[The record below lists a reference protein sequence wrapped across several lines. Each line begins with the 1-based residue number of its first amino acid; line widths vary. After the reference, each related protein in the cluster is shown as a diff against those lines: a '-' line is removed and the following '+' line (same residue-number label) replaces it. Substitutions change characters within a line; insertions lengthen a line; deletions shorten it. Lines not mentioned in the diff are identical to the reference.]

1 MFLVKRIIVIMCAKN
16 YKSKFKF
23 VEVIQKKVYSFF
35 QTCNAYVFQELGEL
49 GLLYYNCLFVCLPTM
64 LIALVM
70 GEYQR
75 VISAFL
81 LVFLLLFLTHLL
93 ILKHGSVRLH

>member
-1 MFLVKRIIVIMCAKN
+1 M
-16 YKSKFKF
+16 
-23 VEVIQKKVYSFF
+23 
-35 QTCNAYVFQELGEL
+35 FQELGEL

-70 GEYQR
+70 GEHKA

-81 LVFLLLFLTHLL
+81 HILLQLSVILTDIKL
-93 ILKHGSVRLH
+93 IFTYIKISAAV